1 MADTNRPTTPPRRTH
16 TGNMPQPP
24 PTPEQVRRMEEA
36 RLKAKALRNQQLA
49 SSKDSQPSRTPSGFV
64 AGDKRPHSALTSTRA
79 SAPNQRDARQSPVSS
94 TAGGG
99 GGSGPRDNGIQ
110 AAKKFQKYVEYD
122 FSKMTDTKAGF
133 LTAEDDPYNKA
144 MQHDRNGED
153 PSKPAGMTLK
163 EWEQKQTLRRMRE
176 ARTGPF
182 EPGINAL
189 DSERG
194 KCQEC
199 GSLEI
204 DFKMAEAFGCNVCG
218 ACKEKFPDKY
228 SLLTKTE
235 AKEDYLLT
243 DPELRDEKLLPHMDR
258 PNPHKSTWNNMM
270 LYLRYQVEEYAFS
283 EKKWGSAEKLDEEF
297 ERRQGEMK
305 RRKEAKFKSKLA
317 DLKRRTRVDA
327 YKRSKA
333 GMEGGNFGD
342 TLKGGKHEH
351 EWGRPVENQ
360 DTGVTVK
367 TCIECGME
375 VEELEF

>member
-1 MADTNRPTTPPRRTH
+1 MADTTRPTTPPRRTH
-16 TGNMPQPP
+16 TGAMPQPP
-24 PTPEQVRRMEEA
+24 ITPEQVRRMEEA
-36 RLKAKALRNQQLA
+36 RLKAKALRNQHLA
-49 SSKDSQPSRTPSGFV
+49 ANKDSQPARTPSGFTV
-64 AGDKRPHSALTSTRA
+64 GDKRPHSALTSTRA
-79 SAPNQRDARQSPVSS
+79 STANVRDARQPS
-94 TAGGG
+94 T
-99 GGSGPRDNGIQ
+99 GPMAPQRDNGIQ

-133 LTAEDDPYNKA
+133 LTQEDDPYNKA
-144 MQHDRNGED
+144 MAHGRED
-153 PSKPAGMTLK
+153 DGKPSGMTLK
-163 EWEQKQTLRRMRE
+163 EWEQRQALRKMRE

-189 DSERG
+189 DGAEVK

-204 DFKMAEAFGCNVCG
+204 DFKWMDAFGCRVCG
-218 ACKEKFPDKY
+218 GCKEKFPDKY

-243 DPELRDEKLLPHMDR
+243 DPELRDEKLLPHLDK

-283 EKKWGSAEKLDEEF
+283 EKKWGSPEKLDEEF
-297 ERRQGEMK
+297 ERRQNEMK

-327 YKRSKA
+327 YKRQKA
-333 GMEGGNFGD
+333 GVQGGSFGD
-342 TLKGGKHEH
+342 TLRGGKHEH
-351 EWGRPVENQ
+351 EWGRPVENP
-360 DTGVTVK
+360 DTGVAVK
-367 TCIECGME
+367 TCVECGME